1 MRDGRCVTLASYGHC
16 GFAGAISM
24 SSTKDQMAATV
35 VDPKAHADSKRLFDA
50 YAWLRQNEPMALAQI
65 EGFDPFYLVTKHAD
79 ILQVS
84 KDNTL
89 FPYGEYPSTLAR
101 HEAVARGREARAQ
114 GRPLLYTL
122 VQMDEPDHM
131 KYRALT
137 QGWFMPQNL
146 RKLEARVRE
155 LAKDAVARMEAL
167 GGECDFVGEV
177 ALHYPLRVIMEILG
191 VPHQDEPRMLQLT
204 QELFGAT
211 DDDLRRKTHGDEDP
225 AVRMAAMQATL
236 SDFFN
241 YFNNLTESRRTAP
254 VDDLAS
260 VIANAKVDGQLIS
273 AFDAVSYYLII
284 STAGHDTTSSST
296 AGAMWALAERPGEV
310 AKVKADPSLIPG
322 LVDESIR
329 WTTPVRHFMRS
340 VAETTELRGKT
351 LSKGDWLM
359 LCYPSGNR
367 DEEVFEDPDEFR
379 VDRSPNRHLAFGYGA
394 HLCLGQHLAKMEM
407 RILWEELLPRLKSV
421 ELHGEAKLSQ
431 ANFVNGPKTLP
442 IKYEFT

>member
-1 MRDGRCVTLASYGHC
+1 
-16 GFAGAISM
+16 M
-24 SSTKDQMAATV
+24 SATTADFVATV
-35 VDPKAHADSKRLFDA
+35 VDPKAHADPARLYDA
-50 YAWLRQNEPMALAQI
+50 YGWLRKNDPVARAELP
-65 EGFDPFYLVTKHAD
+65 GFDPFHVVTRHAD
-79 ILQVS
+79 ILEIS
-84 KDNTL
+84 RDNVA
-89 FPYGEYPSTLAR
+89 FPYGNYPSTLAP
-101 HEAVARGREARAQ
+101 HQAVENGRAARAA

-155 LAKDAVARMEAL
+155 LAREAVARMESL
-167 GGECDFVGEV
+167 GGECDFVSEV
-177 ALHYPLRVIMEILG
+177 ALHFPLRVIMEILG
-191 VPHQDEPRMLQLT
+191 VPREDEPRMLQLT

-211 DDDLRRKTHGDEDP
+211 DPDLRRRPADESEAARQQAIQ
-225 AVRMAAMQATL
+225 AVLA
-236 SDFFN
+236 DFFN
-241 YFNNLTESRRTAP
+241 YFNALTESRRAEP
-254 VDDLAS
+254 LEDVAS
-260 VIANAKVDGQLIS
+260 VIANAKIDGNAIS

-296 AGAMWALAERPGEV
+296 AGALWALAERPGEL
-310 AKVKADPSLIPG
+310 AKLKQNLGLIPG

-340 VAETTELRGKT
+340 AAADTTVGGRPVAKD
-351 LSKGDWLM
+351 DWLM

-367 DEEVFEDPDEFR
+367 DETVFDDPLEFH

-394 HLCLGQHLAKMEM
+394 HMCLGQHLAKMEM

-421 ELHGEAKLSQ
+421 ELAGAAQLSE
-431 ANFVNGPKTLP
+431 ANFVNGPKKLP
-442 IKYEFT
+442 IRYEFA